1 MHEIRMNDSYAPAE
15 NDLHPGRRTPADAL
29 CLPLTYGKLTNFSF
43 IMTSGGCWLKFLFI
57 YTDVYMNTLHPKV
70 RTTLHLITLL
80 AVVVALG
87 ALVLAMARPDVA
99 QDRLHLLTLVGGLV
113 AAGVGG
119 LLLVMQQQEIRELRI
134 MKATST
140 QQREKLRTKLETDL
154 RLEKAQ
160 TQYLLDTMAEAA
172 VIYNDRTIL
181 YANDAFAK
189 LSGYPLE
196 DVIGRSFDNNPP
208 AILRDLSHLRE
219 RITVTKGWQGQARLQ
234 RRDSRSL
241 EALVIGMQMENP
253 SRSLVLLRENWE
265 KKLQVQKT
273 NFISNTSH
281 ELRTPLANIK
291 TRLYLLRRKREQFE
305 EHMQVMET
313 TVEYMQSL
321 LEEMLDVSRFERGV
335 MHLNREPV
343 QLQDLVEETVKRHQ
357 SRAEHRGI
365 ELRLQA
371 PEDELELSADE
382 KRISQVVNNLI
393 LNAMNHTQQ
402 DGRVEVSLTRTPE
415 NMAEL
420 QVKDDGVSLPPEM
433 LEQVFQPFSTASQG
447 AVSGT
452 VLGLTLAKEIVQL
465 HGGVIEVE
473 SQVDKGTVYT
483 VLLPLEV
490 DPPLNPAL
498 LKLAAE
504 RT

>member
-1 MHEIRMNDSYAPAE
+1 
-15 NDLHPGRRTPADAL
+15 
-29 CLPLTYGKLTNFSF
+29 
-43 IMTSGGCWLKFLFI
+43 
-57 YTDVYMNTLHPKV
+57 
-70 RTTLHLITLL
+70 
-80 AVVVALG
+80 
-87 ALVLAMARPDVA
+87 
-99 QDRLHLLTLVGGLV
+99 
-113 AAGVGG
+113 
-119 LLLVMQQQEIRELRI
+119 
-134 MKATST
+134 
-140 QQREKLRTKLETDL
+140 
-154 RLEKAQ
+154 
-160 TQYLLDTMAEAA
+160 
-172 VIYNDRTIL
+172 
-181 YANDAFAK
+181 
-189 LSGYPLE
+189 
-196 DVIGRSFDNNPP
+196 
-208 AILRDLSHLRE
+208 
-219 RITVTKGWQGQARLQ
+219 
-234 RRDSRSL
+234 
-241 EALVIGMQMENP
+241 MQMENP
-253 SRSLVLLRENWE
+253 SRSLVLMRENWE

>member
-1 MHEIRMNDSYAPAE
+1 MNK
-15 NDLHPGRRTPADAL
+15 LHPT
-29 CLPLTYGKLTNFSF
+29 
-43 IMTSGGCWLKFLFI
+43 
-57 YTDVYMNTLHPKV
+57 V
-70 RTTLHLITLL
+70 RTALHLLALL

-87 ALVLAMARPDVA
+87 ALVLAMARPDVS
-99 QDRLHLLTLVGGLV
+99 QERLHLLTLVGGLG
-113 AAGVGG
+113 AALLGG
-119 LLLVMQQQEIRELRI
+119 GLLVMQQREIRELSI

-140 QQREKLRTKLETDL
+140 QQREKLRTKLEADL
-154 RLEKAQ
+154 RLEKD
-160 TQYLLDTMAEAA
+160 QYRHLLDTMAEGA
-172 VIYNDRTIL
+172 VIYNERTIL
-181 YANDAFAK
+181 YANAAFSN
-189 LSGYPLE
+189 LSGYPME
-196 DVIGRSFDNNPP
+196 DLIGRSFDNNPP

-219 RITVTKGWQGQARLQ
+219 RIIVSDGWQGQARLQ

-241 EALVIGMQMENP
+241 EAMVIGLKLENP
-253 SRSLVLLRENWE
+253 ARMLVLMRENWE

-321 LEEMLDVSRFERGV
+321 LEEMLDISRFERGV

-343 QLQDLVEETVKRHQ
+343 HLQELVQETVDRHQ

-365 ELRLQA
+365 ELRVQVPA
-371 PEDELELSADE
+371 EELELSADE

-465 HGGVIEVE
+465 HGGMIEVE

-483 VLLPLEV
+483 VLLPLESEQ
-490 DPPLNPAL
+490 PLKSKA